1 VETMRFDKGFISAHF
16 VTDPER
22 MEVSYDDPYVLLV
35 EGKLSRVGGN
45 APAARESGVREKP
58 GVETVHVFRH
68 TKEVSGVH
76 SPSHG
81 TIGWGPSAEGLAD
94 AVSPRRVGPVTSP
107 AA

>member
-35 EGKLSRVGGN
+35 EGKLSRVEEML
-45 APAARESGVREKP
+45 PLLEKAVSAKST
-58 GVETVHVFRH
+58 GVETVHVFLH
-68 TKEVSGVH
+68 TKEVSGAH

-81 TIGWGPSAEGLAD
+81 SIGWGPSAEGLGD
-94 AVSPRRVGPVTSP
+94 AISPRRVGPVTSP